1 MVVFGREYFYGGMGI
16 QWCNP
21 VSIPPYTNSQF
32 ELLSFNQGGTM
43 LGQPHKIQE
52 VGETHVSLNL
62 FEEFLQGKQPRFR

>member
-21 VSIPPYTNSQF
+21 VSIIV
-32 ELLSFNQGGTM
+32 LILSLSYNLNQGGTI

-52 VGETHVSLNL
+52 MGETHVSLNL